1 MVLQENKKFKK
12 ELGGMD
18 RFLLSK
24 GWMNVF
30 FSLLNLKSYQIFEF
44 GSLSCFS
51 SFFFLLEG

>member
-51 SFFFLLEG
+51 SFFFFS